1 MLALVLFDE
10 AVAKILEAGSP
21 TGDRPICG
29 TRVPWTFDEKGF
41 HLFWVLLML
50 TFSCL
55 SALSG
60 WNDKSS
66 ATAHANV
73 DAKLRKKVQTF
84 IFGRTPL
91 LQ

>member
-41 HLFWVLLML
+41 HLLWVLLML

-55 SALSG
+55 SALA
-60 WNDKSS
+60 D
-66 ATAHANV
+66 
-73 DAKLRKKVQTF
+73 
-84 IFGRTPL
+84 
-91 LQ
+91 